1 MDVMM
6 HGSIYEE
13 VYDDVAS
20 IAIAC
25 GFAAIDKV
33 QIVGAAAKPT
43 PTAISL
49 SLPDVLY
56 PNDIG
61 LDWMDGSMDK
71 WIPVMVLMMMQR

>member
-33 QIVGAAAKPT
+33 QIVRAAAKPT

-49 SLPDVLY
+49 SLSL
-56 PNDIG
+56 ICCIRMT
-61 LDWMDGSMDK
+61 LDWMDGWFDG
-71 WIPVMVLMMMQR
+71 

>member
-33 QIVGAAAKPT
+33 QIVRAAAK
-43 PTAISL
+43 
-49 SLPDVLY
+49 